1 MEFHGLTFKRT
12 AACIALFLGLTVQAL
27 PAAAAEDTQQVLD
40 RVYTYTAGSVLNMAF
55 GNASRPPDFT
65 KLGVSASGISACTL
79 TSVDGLFCLDGQNL
93 KRWANPLALAPV
105 STTLLNCTD
114 PALGFD
120 TALSPSCTGMTVDE
134 SGAIWLSGK
143 KRLPNNWPPR
153 PWWIPEAT
161 WIALQTWFKPYSLVK
176 VTKNLGS
183 CTGGAAKTLAGG
195 AYCAAERYSG
205 RYLVTQLSPAV
216 VGGNSGVIGVE
227 DFRNILFFADGGTDP
242 VTLSGGWNS
251 GLKFGEV
258 FDDVTVLQHA
268 GQGFVVAT
276 TNSGRV
282 LAKNAASAAPL
293 FQVFN
298 IPADRAPGL
307 AKCSNSQGK
316 FGVRA
321 SPTASII
328 FVTDRAYCQAMA
340 LVPNTNGTGFTGLV
354 HLKWNDLGVIK
365 DLTLKTKDAT
375 GTFPVI
381 GLTVAPGVGIDF
393 SNCGVGETCGFVN
406 GADGEP
412 AAKLS
417 NVQLAE
423 GSALTATV
431 FQVKDLPDCRYAFTE
446 GFTQRA
452 LCASKAG
459 VVVNPYST
467 TPVTVYP
474 DGTNNSGLPPSALLL
489 NVTPLLPS
497 DVTDAFDDSGA
508 PPNGLPRLLVS
519 RQYRAQ
525 SRNHFLFDAIFVKPA
540 PGVQFVGVF
549 GAEYDVPA
557 LEGGA
562 PNSSLGCVPVI
573 DPPPRNPSVPLG
585 VPPALADL
593 LKWDVT
599 TAVSETWI
607 SVNNTYIDSMSNTGC
622 GSVKGDYGRLSLLPY
637 NMEISPDTY
646 WRTRGSLADSLT
658 TGNDAVFIRLADSLV
673 DDLTDVYY
681 ELACTNVDNPA
692 GLPPLSDY
700 YCNPANSTPP
710 QHFGP
715 YPIDHLWWIREKL
728 DRCMRG
734 AFDSITHDNATFDP
748 NRPYCLSY
756 LERLDLFQAS
766 LPATTPLHD
775 KANRVGE
782 LKARVNTLRHLH
794 KARVLPS
801 IPDGGFTSEPAPV
814 VIP

>member
-1 MEFHGLTFKRT
+1 MKFHGLTIKRA
-12 AACIALFLGLTVQAL
+12 AACVALLLGFVQAL

-93 KRWANPLALAPV
+93 KRVGQSAGAQSGKHHTAQLHRSRAGVRHRPV
-105 STTLLNCTD
+105 
-114 PALGFD
+114 AV
-120 TALSPSCTGMTVDE
+120 CTGMTVDE

-153 PWWIPEAT
+153 PWWIPEQT

-183 CTGGAAKTLAGG
+183 CPGGASKTLAGG
-195 AYCAAERYSG
+195 AYCAAEKYSG
-205 RYLVTQLSPAV
+205 RYLVTQLSPAE
-216 VGGNSGVIGVE
+216 VGGNPGVVGVE
-227 DFRNILFFADGGTDP
+227 DFRNLLFFAEGGTEP

-258 FDDVTVLQHA
+258 FDDVTVLKHA
-268 GQGFVVAT
+268 GQSFVVAT

-282 LAKNAASAAPL
+282 LAKNATSNGAL

-298 IPADRAPGL
+298 IATDRAPGL

-340 LVPNTNGTGFTGLV
+340 LVPNSSGTGFTGFV
-354 HLKWNDLGVIK
+354 HLKWNDLGVVK

-381 GLTVAPGVGIDF
+381 GLTVAPGIGFDF
-393 SNCGVGETCGFVN
+393 ANCEVGETCTMVN
-406 GADGEP
+406 GPDGNP

-417 NVQLAE
+417 NVQVVQ
-423 GSALTATV
+423 GSTAATV
-431 FQVKDLPDCRYAFTE
+431 FQVKDLPDCRYAFKD

-452 LCASKAG
+452 LCASRAG
-459 VVVNPYST
+459 VVVNPYSEV
-467 TPVTVYP
+467 PVTVYP
-474 DGTNNSGLPPSALLL
+474 DGTNNSGLPPSALVL

-497 DVTDAFDDSGA
+497 DVTDLFDGSGA

-525 SRNHFLFDAIFVKPA
+525 SRNNFLFDAIFVKPA
-540 PGVQFVGVF
+540 AGVQFAGVF
-549 GAEYDVPA
+549 SAEYDVPA
-557 LEGGA
+557 LEGGL

-573 DPPPRNPSVPLG
+573 DPPTRNPSVPLG

-607 SVNNTYIDSMSNTGC
+607 SVNNTFIDSMSNTGC
-622 GSVKGDYGRLSLLPY
+622 GSVKGDYSRLSLLPY

-646 WRTRGSLADSLT
+646 WRTRASSTASLT

-673 DDLTDVYY
+673 DDLKDAYY
-681 ELACTNVDNPA
+681 GLACTNVDNP
-692 GLPPLSDY
+692 GGQPPLSDY

-710 QHFGP
+710 QHFGT

-734 AFDSITHDNATFDP
+734 AFDSIAHDNMAFDP

-782 LKARVNTLRHLH
+782 LKARVNVLRNLH
-794 KARVLPS
+794 RSRVLPS

-814 VIP
+814 VIY